1 MATYVNKFTVHAGP
15 MIRITMIDERPAVGD
30 GIPASQTLA
39 GEYVMSRDDAM
50 GLSILLGELIRKTD
64 K

>member
-1 MATYVNKFTVHAGP
+1 MATYVNRFAVHAGP
-15 MIRITMIDERPAVGD
+15 MVRITLIDERPAVAEGV
-30 GIPASQTLA
+30 PASQTVA
-39 GEYVMSRDDAM
+39 GEHVMSRDDAL